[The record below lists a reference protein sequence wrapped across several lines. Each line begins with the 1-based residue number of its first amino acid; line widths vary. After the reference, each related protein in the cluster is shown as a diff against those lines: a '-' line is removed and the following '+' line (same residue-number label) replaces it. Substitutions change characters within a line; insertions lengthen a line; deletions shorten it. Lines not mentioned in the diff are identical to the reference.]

1 MAQRRSTKR
10 KSFDALSSISA
21 RTADIEA
28 EANVLKAESEVLF
41 ERRAVLSQKVLDHG
55 RALMTPLLEQI
66 KDEGR
71 NDPHKAQFKKPIDMF
86 ELAIDL
92 EPENTEAEEELEKM
106 RDVLEVPEE
115 EPRPTPNHDDPYDV
129 IIVGAGASGVGMGLM
144 LTKVFNLD
152 PQRVLLIERG
162 EKVGESFRRLCE

>member
-1 MAQRRSTKR
+1 M
-10 KSFDALSSISA
+10 
-21 RTADIEA
+21 
-28 EANVLKAESEVLF
+28 LKAESEVLF

-106 RDVLEVPEE
+106 RDVL
-115 EPRPTPNHDDPYDV
+115 RYRRKSHGQLPTMMIHTM
-129 IIVGAGASGVGMGLM
+129 SL
-144 LTKVFNLD
+144 
-152 PQRVLLIERG
+152 
-162 EKVGESFRRLCE
+162 

>member
-1 MAQRRSTKR
+1 M
-10 KSFDALSSISA
+10 
-21 RTADIEA
+21 
-28 EANVLKAESEVLF
+28 LKAESEVLF

-92 EPENTEAEEELEKM
+92 EPKNTEAKEELEKGM
-106 RDVLEVPEE
+106 VHQVAVAQLMSRR
-115 EPRPTPNHDDPYDV
+115 EPL
-129 IIVGAGASGVGMGLM
+129 AG
-144 LTKVFNLD
+144 F
-152 PQRVLLIERG
+152 
-162 EKVGESFRRLCE
+162 

>member
-1 MAQRRSTKR
+1 M
-10 KSFDALSSISA
+10 
-21 RTADIEA
+21 
-28 EANVLKAESEVLF
+28 LKAESEVLF

-92 EPENTEAEEELEKM
+92 EPEGLTLLM
-106 RDVLEVPEE
+106 HRS
-115 EPRPTPNHDDPYDV
+115 RPFIVY
-129 IIVGAGASGVGMGLM
+129 IIV
-144 LTKVFNLD
+144 VFISD
-152 PQRVLLIERG
+152 TPICFFFFCRRG
-162 EKVGESFRRLCE
+162 WCRFSCLGIILRQSPAAR